1 MSRDTIDSEM
11 NRGFLQ
17 LLILFLL
24 EKATYGYGI
33 LQRVNGLGYSVEE
46 NSLYPLLRRLAEKGY
61 LSSKWEVVENK
72 PRKYYEISKEGRALR
87 KQQYEVWKQQNEI
100 LSGLK
105 EEIDHE

>member
-1 MSRDTIDSEM
+1 MGRDTIDTEM

-33 LQRVNGLGYSVEE
+33 LQRVTGLGYSVEE

-61 LSSKWEVVENK
+61 LSSKWEVVDNK
-72 PRKYYEISKEGRALR
+72 PRKYYEISMEGRALR